1 MIYEFASN
9 SGIIVS
15 SFEDFEDSKKEKYEF
30 ILNFL
35 SENSG
40 DPQLIFCGLSEQ
52 TLKDKFDV
60 LYQLSYNLFEFLKE
74 HKL

>member
-15 SFEDFEDSKKEKYEF
+15 SFEDFEDSAKEKYEF
-30 ILNFL
+30 TLNYL
-35 SENSG
+35 SEISG

-52 TLKDKFDV
+52 ALKDKFDV
-60 LYQLSYNLFEFLKE
+60 LYQLSYNLYDFLKG